1 MMILVV
7 VLLDGVKNIGNM
19 RVEKKDG
26 KTIII
31 LNEEGVDQYQEIL
44 REAEKI
50 KINAFFLENN
60 IEDAEAEI
68 ISSTIAKK

>member
-7 VLLDGVKNIGNM
+7 VLVDGVKNIGNM
-19 RVEKKDG
+19 RVENKDG

-50 KINAFFLENN
+50 KINAFFLKNN

>member
-7 VLLDGVKNIGNM
+7 VLVDGVKNIGNM
-19 RVEKKDG
+19 RVENKDG

-31 LNEEGVDQYQEIL
+31 LNEEGVDQYQGIL
-44 REAEKI
+44 KEAEKI
-50 KINAFFLENN
+50 KINAFFLKNN

>member
-19 RVEKKDG
+19 KIEKKDSN
-26 KTIII
+26 TIII

-50 KINAFFLENN
+50 KINAFFLKNN